1 MSSVTVNG
9 KTYVVRDGGNLSI
22 TNNEIYVDGKLLIG
36 SDSVKE
42 KVPSVVNI
50 VVKGNLLNLTSDSS
64 VTVEG
69 DVLGSISAGGSV
81 RCKNIEGNVIT
92 HGSLRC
98 GDIVGDVQASG
109 SIRRY

>member
-22 TNNEIYVDGKLLIG
+22 TNNEIYVDGKLLIC

-50 VVKGNLLNLTSDSS
+50 VVKLNL
-64 VTVEG
+64 
-69 DVLGSISAGGSV
+69 
-81 RCKNIEGNVIT
+81 
-92 HGSLRC
+92 
-98 GDIVGDVQASG
+98 
-109 SIRRY
+109 

>member
-1 MSSVTVNG
+1 MSTVTVND
-9 KTYVVRDGGNLSI
+9 KTYIVRDGGNLSI
-22 TNNEIYVDGKLLIG
+22 SNNEIYIDGKLLIG
-36 SDSVKE
+36 SDSVQE
-42 KVPSVVNI
+42 KVSPVVRI
-50 VVKGNLLNLTSDSS
+50 VVAGNLLNLTSDSS

-98 GDIVGDVQASG
+98 GDIVGDVQANG
-109 SIRRY
+109 TIRRF